1 MLTLDEAI
9 NPAQIIKS
17 IKNNDLEKFKKPLKL
32 ILRTVRIN
40 EEVKFAFK
48 ILNIS
53 QILVYRHM
61 PLYNLNNLKII
72 ILVITIIERTQNER
86 ILVKSKKTSK
96 SNLISRLK

>member
-1 MLTLDEAI
+1 MPTLDVEI
-9 NPAQIIKS
+9 NPTQIIKS
-17 IKNNDLEKFKKPLKL
+17 IKNNDLERFKKPLRY

-40 EEVKFAFK
+40 EEIKFAYK

-72 ILVITIIERTQNER
+72 ILVITIIERPHKDN
-86 ILVKSKKTSK
+86 IFVKSEG
-96 SNLISRLK
+96 I